1 MRAAVYHGSRDIRVE
16 DLEVPDPG
24 PGELLIEVH
33 SAGICGTDASE
44 WSHGPKMF
52 PIAARSERSG
62 HLGPMVPGH
71 EFGGRVAARGKGVEG
86 FPDGAVIASGAGIS
100 CGACSTC
107 TRGLTNFCERYFTVG
122 LQRNGALAQYVAVP
136 ASICLQVDQ
145 HGLGDDA
152 AALVQPM
159 SVAVHALRQ
168 GSPQPGDTVVVIGIG
183 GVGAFLVYA
192 AAEMGLR
199 VIAADLAAERLAIA
213 EELGAAATVE
223 VDRNQDL
230 APQLRSALDSP
241 AAVAYEVTG
250 VAAAL
255 RAALAVVEPR
265 GRAVAVGL
273 GAEPVSIDVRSL
285 TLREVSLVG
294 TNAHVFGAD
303 FAEAARLV
311 GRRPGGW
318 SDVAP
323 VALPLGELVQGGL
336 RPMVDGRAER
346 IKTLID
352 PWATELRRTGGWAA
366 GSTP

>member
-52 PIAARSERSG
+52 PISTRNARSG

-71 EFGGRVAARGKGVEG
+71 EFGGRVAARGRGVDG
-86 FPDGAVIASGAGIS
+86 FPDGAIVASGAGVS
-100 CGACSTC
+100 CGACPAC
-107 TRGLTNFCERYFTVG
+107 ARRLTNFCERYFTVG
-122 LQRNGALAQYVAVP
+122 LQRNGALAQYVTVP

-145 HGLGDDA
+145 HGLGDDG

-159 SVAVHALRQ
+159 SVAHHALHQ

-199 VIAADLAAERLAIA
+199 VLAADLAADRLKIA
-213 EELGAAATVE
+213 DELGAAGILE
-223 VDRNQDL
+223 VDRDEDL
-230 APQLRSALDSP
+230 ASQLRSALDAP

-250 VAAAL
+250 VNAAL
-255 RAALAVVEPR
+255 QAALAVVEPR
-265 GRAVAVGL
+265 GRVVAVGL
-273 GAEPVSIDVRSL
+273 GAKPVPIDARSI

-311 GRRPGGW
+311 GRRSGGW
-318 SDVAP
+318 NDVAP
-323 VALPLGELVQGGL
+323 VALPLNALVERGL
-336 RPMVDGRAER
+336 QPMVDGRAER

-352 PWATELRRTGGWAA
+352 PWATEVRPTGGW
-366 GSTP
+366 PVK

>member
-1 MRAAVYHGSRDIRVE
+1 MRAAVYHGSRDIRIE
-16 DLEVPDPG
+16 DLDVPDPG

-52 PIAARSERSG
+52 PIASRNRRSG

-71 EFGGRVAARGKGVEG
+71 EFGGRVAARGSGVEG
-86 FPDGAVIASGAGIS
+86 FPDGAIVASGAGIS
-100 CGACSTC
+100 CGDCPACSQ
-107 TRGLTNFCERYFTVG
+107 GHTNFCNRYFTVG
-122 LQRNGALAQYVAVP
+122 LQRNGALAQYVTVP

-145 HGLGDDA
+145 HGLGDDG

-159 SVAVHALRQ
+159 AVALHSLRQ
-168 GSPQPGDTVVVIGIG
+168 GSPRPGDTVVVLGVG

-199 VIAADLAAERLAIA
+199 VVAADLSAERLEIA
-213 EELGAAATVE
+213 NELGAAGILE
-223 VDRNQDL
+223 VDRDEDL
-230 APQLRSALDSP
+230 APQLRSALNAP
-241 AAVAYEVTG
+241 AAVTYEVTG

-255 RAALAVVEPR
+255 QGALAVVEPR
-265 GRAVAVGL
+265 GRVVAVGL
-273 GAEPVSIDVRSL
+273 GAKPVPIDVRSL

-294 TNAHVFGAD
+294 SNAHVFGAD
-303 FAEAARLV
+303 FEEAARLV

-318 SDVAP
+318 GDVAP
-323 VALPLGELVQGGL
+323 MALPLHDLVALGL
-336 RPMVDGRAER
+336 QPMVDGRAER

-352 PWATELRRTGGWAA
+352 PWATEVRPTG
-366 GSTP
+366 S